1 MTTPQSTLEELN
13 NLLDTMQT
21 VLLEEREALEN
32 RNVESL
38 SQCTEQKNLVLESL
52 SATKFGTDLQAK
64 IQELPEEQRTE
75 CETVHTETLSR
86 LKEIQD
92 FNLVNGKILNR
103 SQNSIREILHLLSGR
118 APDGLYGESG
128 QPKNDTE
135 TGRDS
140 IARA

>member
-13 NLLDTMQT
+13 NLLETMQT

-38 SQCTEQKNLVLESL
+38 SQCTEQKNVVLESL
-52 SATKFGTDLQAK
+52 SATKFGTDLQTK

-75 CETVHTETLSR
+75 CEAVHTETLSK

-135 TGRDS
+135 AGRDS

>member
-13 NLLDTMQT
+13 NLLDTIQT

-103 SQNSIREILHLLSGR
+103 SQNSVREILHLLSGR
-118 APDGLYGESG
+118 ASDGLYGESG

-135 TGRDS
+135 AGRDS